1 MAIVLCKRLRYVQES
16 VCIVLRSDSNKQAE
30 TASVRCAAVSVFK
43 IINASE
49 PLLSSGKYGRK
60 KRTTRKRKVGAEVCA
75 GARKAKQHKSAA
87 DRKMIRAA

>member
-1 MAIVLCKRLRYVQES
+1 M
-16 VCIVLRSDSNKQAE
+16 RSDSNKQAE
-30 TASVRCAAVSVFK
+30 TANVRCAAVSVFK